1 LNSTAKQIEQ
11 EMKEYAEYFLKTEY
25 GDQASKLMKTF
36 EIQAVDAYDTGGVSE
51 ITEKGIKIAAKRDI
65 EVGKLTNTTKLIIR
79 HEIGHMLDKSSP
91 AFPEFEERIE
101 HEKMAWANAK
111 PKNAAEKWYKNLSIR
126 THLDPLKMQVMG
138 FPRPEKKVSP
148 SRLKQA
154 IRIELKRM
162 KRDSVF
168 ADQILAE
175 RFAMARLIE
184 DPEYYRPKISS

>member
-1 LNSTAKQIEQ
+1 MSSNAKKIEQ
-11 EMKEYAEYFLKTEY
+11 EMKEYARYFLKTEY
-25 GDQASKLMKTF
+25 DDQASKLMQNF
-36 EIQAVDAYDTGGVSE
+36 EIHAVNTYDTGGVTE

-65 EVGKLTNTTKLIIR
+65 EAGKLTSTTKLIIR
-79 HEIGHMLDKSSP
+79 HEIGHMLDKDSP
-91 AFPEFEERIE
+91 AFPEFEEEIE
-101 HEKMAWANAK
+101 HEKTAWANAK
-111 PKNAAEKWYKNLSIR
+111 PKNAAENWYKNLSIR
-126 THLDPLKMQVMG
+126 THVDALKMQVIG

-154 IRIELKRM
+154 MRMELKRM

-184 DPEYYRPKISS
+184 DPEFYCLKISP